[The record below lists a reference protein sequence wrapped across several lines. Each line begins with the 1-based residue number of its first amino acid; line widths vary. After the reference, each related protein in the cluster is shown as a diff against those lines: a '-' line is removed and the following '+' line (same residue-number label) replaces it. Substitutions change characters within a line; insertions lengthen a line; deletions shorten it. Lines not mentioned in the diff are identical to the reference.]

1 MSIQQVSDSSSTRA
15 GIAVQLTLRPNLNQ
29 LHPRVL
35 RPASVHAI
43 SQIAE
48 PSFGALAPDLL
59 DARVVVVAGDALA
72 GDGHPVLVAGV
83 DERDVGLGR
92 AVLEVVE
99 LLTVR
104 VGEEEEVGPGAL
116 GDGHGAADG
125 L

>member
-1 MSIQQVSDSSSTRA
+1 MHAVSQV
-15 GIAVQLTLRPNLNQ
+15 
-29 LHPRVL
+29 
-35 RPASVHAI
+35 
-43 SQIAE
+43 AE
-48 PSFGALAPDLL
+48 PGLGALTPDLL

-99 LLTVR
+99 LLAVR
-104 VGEEEEVGPGAL
+104 VGEEEEVGAGAL

-125 L
+125 LGRIVLVGGTFWVVL